1 MIFTEFLDELL
12 ENEYGSDLTYNSLPT
27 MYFYGDFSDNDSYIY
42 EDGIQDAYMDDQF
55 AFDYISNNDS
65 YGKEWLLRY
74 GLFLCMF
81 NFLYIKSIILIEF

>member
-1 MIFTEFLDELL
+1 
-12 ENEYGSDLTYNSLPT
+12 

-65 YGKEWLLRY
+65 YDKEWLLRY
-74 GLFLCMF
+74 DLFLCMF
-81 NFLYIKSIILIEF
+81 NFLYIKSIILIEFLGSVDYILNHSVMQMEP